1 MGIYTLS
8 FKNILRNKLRN
19 LSTVLR
25 ISLGVVILLI
35 LVSSGLGINSFIE
48 QSGTSNGKILTNS
61 QSNSNVNTANR
72 TNTVTSAVNYL
83 NSVFGSQITENQL
96 VDRLE
101 KFLIKS
107 VYVLDGLAS
116 IALLVGVM
124 GIMNTMGF
132 NLSERTQE
140 IGILKS
146 IGFTQKQIFL
156 TCTLE
161 AGLLGLIGSVVGVIV
176 GPICIWIILTF
187 IDPNLFSIIF
197 PFWLIPGII
206 IITTILSLILGLY
219 PAWLTSNTNIVE
231 ALRYG

>member
-1 MGIYTLS
+1 M
-8 FKNILRNKLRN
+8 
-19 LSTVLR
+19 
-25 ISLGVVILLI
+25 
-35 LVSSGLGINSFIE
+35 
-48 QSGTSNGKILTNS
+48 
-61 QSNSNVNTANR
+61 
-72 TNTVTSAVNYL
+72 
-83 NSVFGSQITENQL
+83 
-96 VDRLE
+96 
-101 KFLIKS
+101 
-107 VYVLDGLAS
+107 YVLDGLAS
-116 IALLVGVM
+116 IALLVCVM

-219 PAWLTSNTNIVE
+219 PAFNVK
-231 ALRYG
+231 YKYC